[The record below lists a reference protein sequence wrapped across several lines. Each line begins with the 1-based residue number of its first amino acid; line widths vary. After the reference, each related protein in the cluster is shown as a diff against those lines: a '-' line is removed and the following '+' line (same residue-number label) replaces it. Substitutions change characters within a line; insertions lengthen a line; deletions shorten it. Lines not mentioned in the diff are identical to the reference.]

1 MHGTIVVINVEIEEV
16 IHIVIK
22 TQEEVGSAWNIEDLA
37 IEEVLQDLEVEGI
50 KIFEVVHDNKHLVD
64 MLLTNHKI
72 VFQKDLWHK

>member
-37 IEEVLQDLEVEGI
+37 I
-50 KIFEVVHDNKHLVD
+50 
-64 MLLTNHKI
+64 
-72 VFQKDLWHK
+72 